1 MTAYTVSYSFI
12 GTRAVATMQI
22 ANTLN
27 NMFMVICTG
36 LGVAAAIIIGNKIG
50 AEEEDVAIDY
60 SKKIGI
66 FAPIAGFILGIIIW
80 IAAPLIVKPF
90 DVSAEACA
98 DTIRVLRIMAI
109 FSALRFFNT
118 VMIIGVFRGGGDTLY
133 TMLVQLGTVWFYA
146 VPIAFFAA
154 IVLKMPVEVVFF
166 LICSEELVKLSFSIS
181 RLKSCKWIKN
191 VIN

>member
-1 MTAYTVSYSFI
+1 M
-12 GTRAVATMQI
+12 
-22 ANTLN
+22 
-27 NMFMVICTG
+27 
-36 LGVAAAIIIGNKIG
+36 
-50 AEEEDVAIDY
+50 
-60 SKKIGI
+60 
-66 FAPIAGFILGIIIW
+66 
-80 IAAPLIVKPF
+80 KPF

-118 VMIIGVFRGGGDTLY
+118 VLIIGVFRGGGDTLY